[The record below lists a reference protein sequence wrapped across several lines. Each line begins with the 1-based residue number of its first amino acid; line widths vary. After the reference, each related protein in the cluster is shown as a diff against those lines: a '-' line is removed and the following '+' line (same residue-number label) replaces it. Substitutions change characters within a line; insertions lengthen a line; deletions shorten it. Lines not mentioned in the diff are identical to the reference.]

1 MVLWFQR
8 TLFII
13 SPRNDCSSITKA
25 HKRVDN
31 LRIAIHTSENLKD
44 FNLNEIAINH
54 FQDLLSVF
62 YRSRINKMKLM
73 LMKMAQSCLKAL
85 NDI

>member
-1 MVLWFQR
+1 MVLWFR
-8 TLFII
+8 KTLFII
-13 SPRNDCSSITKA
+13 SPRNDFPSIRKA

-62 YRSRINKMKLM
+62 YRSRINKMKLI
-73 LMKMAQSCLKAL
+73 LMEVAQGF
-85 NDI
+85 